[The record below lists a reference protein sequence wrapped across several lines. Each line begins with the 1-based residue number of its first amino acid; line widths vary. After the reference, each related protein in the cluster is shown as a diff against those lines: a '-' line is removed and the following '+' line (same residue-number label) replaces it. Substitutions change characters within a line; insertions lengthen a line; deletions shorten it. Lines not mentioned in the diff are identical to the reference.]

1 MVKRIALFV
10 ASILL
15 VGALFASP
23 HIYEAVQFNNGNM
36 LKITEAHE
44 VQATAQG
51 GFAKYFT
58 VQDNKGNTYE
68 VYTGFVAQ
76 WDKTEGDYIN
86 QKYLKEV

>member
-1 MVKRIALFV
+1 MKKLAMIA

-23 HIYEAVQFNNGNM
+23 HIYEKVQFNNGNM
-36 LKITEAHE
+36 LKVVEAYE
-44 VQATAQG
+44 IESTDQG
-51 GFAKYFT
+51 GFAKHFI
-58 VQDNKGNTYE
+58 VQDNEGNTYE

-76 WDKTEGDYIN
+76 WSKSEGDYIN